1 MKIIIFILSVIIAI
15 STLCLI
21 FAMISD
27 LKEKDKE
34 FKRLARE
41 VPESYRALIN
51 AIDRLID
58 SKK

>member
-1 MKIIIFILSVIIAI
+1 
-15 STLCLI
+15 
-21 FAMISD
+21 MISD